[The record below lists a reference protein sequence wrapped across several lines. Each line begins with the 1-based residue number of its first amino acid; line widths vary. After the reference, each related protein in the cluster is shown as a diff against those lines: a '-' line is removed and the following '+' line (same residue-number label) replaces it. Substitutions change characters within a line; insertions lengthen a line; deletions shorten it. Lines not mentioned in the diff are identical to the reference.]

1 MIWPLKKA
9 SLDSMQDLYFIISIF
24 LSSDWGDTPF
34 LFEKAVGKS
43 Q

>member
-9 SLDSMQDLYFIISIF
+9 SLDSMQDFCFIVSFF
-24 LSSDWGDTPF
+24 LSSEWGDTPF
-34 LFEKAVGKS
+34 LFEEAVGKS